1 MTVMKFNRVRIE
13 RIDDPE
19 EYNDI
24 ISAIKE
30 QRENS
35 KITQIKLMKHFGNDN
50 MKKPEERRNYKREA
64 ALEQLRET
72 LGRESIFFSDPEH
85 PDNEIENE
93 LAQIKMK
100 LNSSGRTTLEQ
111 ARAQLRRTQSLL
123 NKRRL

>member
-1 MTVMKFNRVRIE
+1 MKFNRVRIE

-72 LGRESIFFSDPEH
+72 LGRESIRFSDPEH
-85 PDNEIENE
+85 PDNEIEDE
-93 LAQIKMK
+93 LNQIKMK
-100 LNSSGRTTLEQ
+100 LNSAGKMTLQ
-111 ARAQLRRTQSLL
+111 AARAQLKRTQSLL
-123 NKRRL
+123 FKRRP

>member
-19 EYNDI
+19 EYDDI

-35 KITQIKLMKHFGNDN
+35 KITQIKLMNFGNDN

>member
-1 MTVMKFNRVRIE
+1 MTIMKFNRVRIE
-13 RIDDPE
+13 RMDLDD
-19 EYNDI
+19 DL
-24 ISAIKE
+24 ISAINE
-30 QRENS
+30 QRKNS
-35 KITQIKLMKHFGNDN
+35 KMTQIKLMNHFGNDN

-72 LGRESIFFSDPEH
+72 LGRKSIRFSDPEH

-111 ARAQLRRTQSLL
+111 ARRMLRRTQSLL

>member
-1 MTVMKFNRVRIE
+1 MTVMKFNSVRIE
-13 RIDDPE
+13 RMDLDD
-19 EYNDI
+19 DL
-24 ISAIKE
+24 ISAINE
-30 QRENS
+30 QRKQS

-64 ALEQLRET
+64 AMAQLQET

-111 ARAQLRRTQSLL
+111 ARRTLRRTQSLL

>member
-1 MTVMKFNRVRIE
+1 MTVMKFNRVRVE
-13 RIDDPE
+13 RMDLDD
-19 EYNDI
+19 DL
-24 ISAIKE
+24 ISAINE
-30 QRENS
+30 QRKQS
-35 KITQIKLMKHFGNDN
+35 KITQIKLMKHFGNDD

-64 ALEQLRET
+64 AMAQLQET

-111 ARAQLRRTQSLL
+111 ARRTLRRTQSLL

>member
-1 MTVMKFNRVRIE
+1 MKFNRVRIE

-19 EYNDI
+19 EYDDL

-35 KITQIKLMKHFGNDN
+35 KITQIKLMNHFGNDN

-64 ALEQLRET
+64 ALEQLQET
-72 LGRESIFFSDPEH
+72 LGRKSIYFSDPEH

-111 ARAQLRRTQSLL
+111 ARRMLRRTQSLL

>member
-1 MTVMKFNRVRIE
+1 MTVMKFNRVRVE
-13 RIDDPE
+13 RMDLDD
-19 EYNDI
+19 DL
-24 ISAIKE
+24 ISAINE
-30 QRENS
+30 QRKQS
-35 KITQIKLMKHFGNDN
+35 KITQIKLMKHFGNDD

-64 ALEQLRET
+64 AMAQLQET

-100 LNSSGRTTLEQ
+100 LNSAGRITKEG
-111 ARAQLRRTQSLL
+111 ARRMLRRTQSLL

>member
-1 MTVMKFNRVRIE
+1 MKFNRVRIE

-19 EYNDI
+19 EYDDI

-35 KITQIKLMKHFGNDN
+35 KITQIKLMNFGNDN

>member
-1 MTVMKFNRVRIE
+1 MTVMKFNRFRIE
-13 RIDDPE
+13 RMDLDD
-19 EYNDI
+19 DL
-24 ISAIKE
+24 ISAINE
-30 QRENS
+30 QRKQS
-35 KITQIKLMKHFGNDN
+35 KITQIKLMKHFGNND
-50 MKKPEERRNYKREA
+50 MKKPEERRNFKKEA
-64 ALEQLRET
+64 ALAQLQET

-100 LNSSGRTTLEQ
+100 LNSAGRTTLEQ

>member
-1 MTVMKFNRVRIE
+1 MTIIKFNSVRIE
-13 RIDDPE
+13 HMDLDD
-19 EYNDI
+19 DL
-24 ISAIKE
+24 ISVINE
-30 QRENS
+30 QRKQS
-35 KITQIKLMKHFGNDN
+35 KITQIKLMNHFGNDN

-72 LGRESIFFSDPEH
+72 LGRKSIRFSDPEH

>member
-1 MTVMKFNRVRIE
+1 MTIMKFNRVRIE

-35 KITQIKLMKHFGNDN
+35 KITQIKLMNHFGNDN
-50 MKKPEERRNYKREA
+50 MKKPEERRNFKKEA
-64 ALEQLRET
+64 AMAQLQET

-85 PDNEIENE
+85 PDNEIEAE
-93 LAQIKMK
+93 LNQIKMK
-100 LNSSGRTTLEQ
+100 LNSAGRISKEG
-111 ARAQLRRTQSLL
+111 ARRMLRRTQSLL
-123 NKRRL
+123 NKRRT

>member
-1 MTVMKFNRVRIE
+1 MTIMKFNRVRIE
-13 RIDDPE
+13 RMDLDD
-19 EYNDI
+19 DL

-30 QRENS
+30 QRKQS
-35 KITQIKLMKHFGNDN
+35 KITQIKLMNHFGNDN
-50 MKKPEERRNYKREA
+50 MKMHEERRNFKKEA
-64 ALEQLRET
+64 AMAQLQET
-72 LGRESIFFSDPEH
+72 LGRESIFFSDPEL

>member
-1 MTVMKFNRVRIE
+1 MTVMKFNRVRVE
-13 RIDDPE
+13 RMDLDD
-19 EYNDI
+19 DL
-24 ISAIKE
+24 ISAINE
-30 QRENS
+30 QRKQS
-35 KITQIKLMKHFGNDN
+35 KITQIKLMKHFGNDD
-50 MKKPEERRNYKREA
+50 MKKPVERRNYKREA
-64 ALEQLRET
+64 AMAQLQET

-111 ARAQLRRTQSLL
+111 ARRTLRRTQSLL

>member
-1 MTVMKFNRVRIE
+1 MTVMKFNRVRVE
-13 RIDDPE
+13 RMDLDD
-19 EYNDI
+19 DL
-24 ISAIKE
+24 ISAINE
-30 QRENS
+30 QRKQS
-35 KITQIKLMKHFGNDN
+35 KITQIKLMKHFGNDD

-64 ALEQLRET
+64 AMAQLQET

-111 ARAQLRRTQSLL
+111 ARATLRRTQSLL

>member
-1 MTVMKFNRVRIE
+1 MTIMKFNRVRLE

-19 EYNDI
+19 EYDDI
-24 ISAIKE
+24 ISAIQE
-30 QRENS
+30 QRVNS
-35 KITQIKLMKHFGNDN
+35 KLTQIKLMNHFGNDN
-50 MKKPEERRNYKREA
+50 MKMHEERRNYKREA
-64 ALEQLRET
+64 ALAQLQET

-100 LNSSGRTTLEQ
+100 LNSSGRMTKEG
-111 ARAQLRRTQSLL
+111 ARRMLRRTQSLL

>member
-35 KITQIKLMKHFGNDN
+35 KITQIKLMKHFGNDT

-64 ALEQLRET
+64 AMAQLQET
-72 LGRESIFFSDPEH
+72 LGRESIYFSDPEL

-111 ARAQLRRTQSLL
+111 ARRTLRRTQSLL

>member
-1 MTVMKFNRVRIE
+1 MTVMKFNRVRVE
-13 RIDDPE
+13 RMDLDD
-19 EYNDI
+19 DL
-24 ISAIKE
+24 ISAINE
-30 QRENS
+30 QRKQS
-35 KITQIKLMKHFGNDN
+35 KITQIKLMKHFGNDD

-111 ARAQLRRTQSLL
+111 ARRTLRRTQSLL

>member
-1 MTVMKFNRVRIE
+1 MTIMKFNRVRIE
-13 RIDDPE
+13 RMDLDD
-19 EYNDI
+19 DL
-24 ISAIKE
+24 ISTINE
-30 QRENS
+30 QRKQS
-35 KITQIKLMKHFGNDN
+35 KITQIKLMKHFGNDD

-64 ALEQLRET
+64 AMAQLQET

-111 ARAQLRRTQSLL
+111 ARRTLRRTQSLL